1 MARGPW
7 ARGPPAPPVRPWLVA
22 AVIVAAAV
30 AAAADDVA
38 VAVDVAVVA
47 VAVQILI
54 ARPRW
59 RSFAR
64 GPPAVTSPSR
74 GRVSVRRP
82 LGARGGFGPAGASPG
97 ALSKR
102 GAPGA
107 ALATP
112 RATRAAHLARAARPT
127 HLGRPRPRSAPA
139 ALGTAART
147 RHFNCTW
154 RRWRTWR
161 ARRTGRAWRT
171 VRLGCLSHLACLSH
185 VAHLALP
192 RALIHLRT
200 CDARSALGFA
210 PGALGTPGP
219 RGAFRAPGA
228 RGASSARQPP
238 PRARGPSS
246 RRAGLAGGRG
256 GGGGAA
262 LRLARRCGAPK
273 AAPLRRAGLAFFQLR
288 ISCEIV
294 AN

>member
-64 GPPAVTSPSR
+64 GPPTVTSLH
-74 GRVSVRRP
+74 G
-82 LGARGGFGPAGASPG
+82 GASQS
-97 ALSKR
+97 A
-102 GAPGA
+102 APS
-107 ALATP
+107 
-112 RATRAAHLARAARPT
+112 ARAAASGPRAPRLARLASVARQARHWRLRALRARRT
-127 HLGRPRPRSAPA
+127 WHAWRGRRTRPRSAPA

-147 RHFNCTW
+147 RHFNCMW
-154 RRWRTWR
+154 RRWPTWR

-192 RALIHLRT
+192 RALIDFRT

-228 RGASSARQPP
+228 RGASGARQPP

-256 GGGGAA
+256 GGAPRYVGRVAA
-262 LRLARRCGAPK
+262 ARPRRRRFGAP
-273 AAPLRRAGLAFFQLR
+273 ASRFS
-288 ISCEIV
+288 SCELV
-294 AN
+294 AK